1 MQSQTGEFQRLVD
14 GYRESL
20 QKRFFPP
27 QGPGDS
33 EAREIRNQSRAQE
46 KRDGSDIDPR
56 MTPQGTS
63 FSHGIVSP
71 RPTSSSEER
80 SAFATNE
87 PKEVDRGTGV
97 APAAPAESAASVP
110 TPAPTP
116 SREEQEQRRQRE
128 ELERLAREWTLDS
141 VATELLRGHD
151 NGLIE
156 NFKMLLRDFEA
167 VERLFQHRD
176 LSSIE
181 DAQIR
186 GLLGPLMDFRV
197 DATRWA
203 SYRLYEFLHGAK
215 GSLGLAT
222 TTQAAVS
229 LATKLSRV
237 IFNDNPGRLEAVLS
251 NGYNLE
257 HHQLPVGET
266 LEPGERI
273 EPLTF
278 IVKDEAGKVIEKALV
293 RKLRFDSQSVGGSA

>member
-46 KRDGSDIDPR
+46 KRDGSGIDPR
-56 MTPQGTS
+56 MTPQGPS
-63 FSHGIVSP
+63 WGLHGS

-151 NGLIE
+151 NGHVE
-156 NFKMLLRDFEA
+156 NFEMLLRDFEA
-167 VERLFQHRD
+167 VERLFRHRD
-176 LSSIE
+176 LSLIE

-197 DATRWA
+197 HATRWA
-203 SYRLYEFLHGAK
+203 SYRLYEFLLGAED
-215 GSLGLAT
+215 SLELAT
-222 TTQAAVS
+222 TRRAAAS

-237 IFNDNPGRLEAVLS
+237 IFDDNPERLAAVLG
-251 NGYNLE
+251 NGYNQE
-257 HHQLPVGET
+257 HHQLPPGET
-266 LEPGERI
+266 LEPGDGI

-278 IVKDEAGKVIEKALV
+278 IVKDEDGKVIEKALV